1 MKMLTVVDDEPASLD
16 VMVRAAT
23 SWRFD
28 CQAARSAEQA
38 LALLE
43 ENPTPIIVTDLR
55 MPGRGGVWLV
65 KEVQKRWPD
74 ASIIVVTAWD
84 DSNAV
89 GECLDSG
96 THHVFLKPLKLDEF
110 HHALEANLRTFYR
123 KREQSRLC
131 GFLQETVARKT
142 RQVRRTFLSA
152 IESLVRTLEA
162 RDPYTSG
169 HSLRV
174 SHYASTL
181 ADIIGC
187 DPKTCKQIELAAK
200 LHDIG
205 KLGIPEGILNKSGP
219 LSADEARIVREH
231 PELGERILA
240 PIIRSRKILGA
251 IRWHHERY
259 DGAGYPDNLR
269 AEEIPLAARV
279 ISIADC
285 YDALTSSRAY
295 REALPTTAALEL
307 LERGAG
313 SQFDPDL
320 TPHFV
325 ALMRDAANEQTWA
338 R

>member
-1 MKMLTVVDDEPASLD
+1 MTPMKMLTVVDDEPASLD
-16 VMVRAAT
+16 VMVRAAS

-28 CQAARSAEQA
+28 CQAAGSAEQA
-38 LALLE
+38 LTLFE
-43 ENPTPIIVTDLR
+43 ENPTPILVTDLR

-84 DSNAV
+84 DGDAV
-89 GECLDSG
+89 AECLDSG
-96 THHVFLKPLKLDEF
+96 THHVFLKPIKLDEF
-110 HHALEANLRTFYR
+110 RHALEANLRTFYR
-123 KREQSRLC
+123 QREQSRLC
-131 GFLQETVARKT
+131 GFLQATVARKT
-142 RQVRRTFLSA
+142 RQARRTFLSA

-174 SHYASTL
+174 CHYALNL
-181 ADIIGC
+181 ADKIGC
-187 DPKTCKQIELAAK
+187 DARTRKQIEIAAK

-219 LSADEARIVREH
+219 LTREETRIVREH
-231 PELGERILA
+231 PELGERILS
-240 PIIRSRKILGA
+240 PIIRSKAILGA

-259 DGAGYPDNLR
+259 DGGGYPDGLSGD
-269 AEEIPLAARV
+269 EISWAARV

-295 REALPTTAALEL
+295 RDALPRAEALSLVQ
-307 LERGAG
+307 RGAG
-313 SQFDPDL
+313 SQFDPEL
-320 TPHFV
+320 TPRFV
-325 ALMRDAANEQTWA
+325 ELMRTA
-338 R
+338 RN